1 MNKVTVVDAPDY
13 KLYLTITPLVD
24 SSVNEVIFT
33 KVYYNDG
40 ITSNSSTYT
49 LYLEQDGI
57 SKIINALQGAK
68 NPSWSLANDDHR

>member
-1 MNKVTVVDAPDY
+1 MNNVTVVDAPDY

-33 KVYYNDG
+33 RDYYDEG
-40 ITSNSSTYT
+40 VLSNSSNFT

-57 SKIINALQGAK
+57 SKIINALQTTK
-68 NPSWSLANDDHR
+68 NPTWSLANDDHR